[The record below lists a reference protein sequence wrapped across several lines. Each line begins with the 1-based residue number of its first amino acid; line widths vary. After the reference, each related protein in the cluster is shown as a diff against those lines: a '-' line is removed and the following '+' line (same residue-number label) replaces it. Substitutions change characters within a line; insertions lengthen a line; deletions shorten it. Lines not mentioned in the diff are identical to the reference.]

1 MRKSVLKRYFF
12 VSYIYPLT
20 STVLA
25 GKLHNACLN
34 MVLWAQFITDFN
46 EIEPSQISYR
56 DYHVKLTEYDTSAMK
71 TFILWYSCHSLLF
84 ETSLN
89 SLAVIQRWLGF
100 LSIDWVLCWL
110 CWLWMACESDQQR
123 QDTHQAPS
131 VNIFRMYRNV
141 NEIELEMSTR
151 QRTLRSRMAVIRCQC
166 NKLTAEVS
174 WRFVVVA
181 SVKRGGQRVRF
192 RSFSTAMSGRG
203 SCRCTI
209 EIY

>member
-1 MRKSVLKRYFF
+1 MTLTFVDVWTFLIQFHWRFCTYERYSLRVPGECPGVVSPIRYLYQSNALSKCASSVLKRYF
-12 VSYIYPLT
+12 SALYICLLT

-89 SLAVIQRWLGF
+89 SLAVIQRWLYF

-110 CWLWMACESDQQR
+110 VLWWPMNQANNASTLARHSWLVSFVCTETSM
-123 QDTHQAPS
+123 
-131 VNIFRMYRNV
+131 
-141 NEIELEMSTR
+141 
-151 QRTLRSRMAVIRCQC
+151 
-166 NKLTAEVS
+166 KLN
-174 WRFVVVA
+174 
-181 SVKRGGQRVRF
+181 
-192 RSFSTAMSGRG
+192 
-203 SCRCTI
+203 
-209 EIY
+209 

>member
-89 SLAVIQRWLGF
+89 SLAVIQRWLAF

-110 CWLWMACESDQQR
+110 VRFEW
-123 QDTHQAPS
+123 P
-131 VNIFRMYRNV
+131 VNRTN
-141 NEIELEMSTR
+141 NA
-151 QRTLRSRMAVIRCQC
+151 RTLTRHPQWISFVCTETSM
-166 NKLTAEVS
+166 KLN
-174 WRFVVVA
+174 
-181 SVKRGGQRVRF
+181 
-192 RSFSTAMSGRG
+192 
-203 SCRCTI
+203 
-209 EIY
+209 